1 MFTAFHENTW
11 FFPPANSDAFWT
23 FHKPWQPTGG
33 LKRRRSQDLAGR
45 LTGRVTKLA
54 AVSLPPATSQ
64 SHYTEPVHRTAVR
77 RMLWP
82 TGNNH
87 LPLEALPL
95 VLNNVKVLQVQVNV
109 VAPVAASRGHVPH
122 HGEGQVT
129 QNGWRRCGRHRRRG
143 AVGGAWT
150 GGGGM

>member
-1 MFTAFHENTW
+1 MKTLGFCLLLIVMLFGPSTSRGSQQAVLKGGGAKTW
-11 FFPPANSDAFWT
+11 
-23 FHKPWQPTGG
+23 
-33 LKRRRSQDLAGR
+33 LVVLLA
-45 LTGRVTKLA
+45 VTKLG
-54 AVSLPPATSQ
+54 AVTLPPATSQ

-143 AVGGAWT
+143 AVGEAWT